1 MNRALC
7 IGLTGGIGSG
17 KSTATDLF
25 VSLGVPCIDADDV
38 SRQVVERG
46 SEAIR
51 EISNTFGKDVLDEQ
65 GNLDRKKMR
74 QIVFDDNKAREK
86 LESIVHPRVYAKID
100 NFIKGVS
107 NPYCIIS
114 SPLLIEK
121 RNNYTHDR
129 VLVIDVPEPLQLTR
143 ASKRDGQSE
152 EEIAK
157 IIQSQVARAERLEAA
172 DDVISNDGDMEN
184 LRAQVHAMHESY
196 LELAAARD

>member
-1 MNRALC
+1 MSRALC

-46 SEAIR
+46 SDAIQ
-51 EISNTFGKDVLDEQ
+51 EISSTFGQDVLDKQ

-74 QIVFDDNKAREK
+74 QIVFDDSKAREK
-86 LESIVHPRVYAKID
+86 LESIVHPRVYARIND
-100 NFIKGVS
+100 FIKSVS
-107 NPYCIIS
+107 YPYCIIS

-129 VLVIDVPEPLQLTR
+129 VLVIDVPESLQLTR
-143 ASKRDGQSE
+143 ASERDSQGE

-157 IIQSQVARAERLEAA
+157 IIQSQVPRTERLEAA
-172 DDVISNDGDMEN
+172 DDIISNDGDMEN
-184 LRAQVHAMHESY
+184 LRAQVNALHQGY
-196 LELAAARD
+196 LELAAERG